1 MPKTVE
7 KILEEVK
14 QGQIVTLEQFI
25 ISRQQE
31 FPYAQGELS
40 SLLRDISLA
49 CKVINREV
57 NKAGLVDILGVHG
70 SENVHGE
77 TVKKLDVYAHHELIK
92 TLAMGDHC
100 SIICSEESDNV
111 IPVPESKGRY
121 IVLFDPLDG
130 SSNID
135 VNVSIGTIF
144 SIYRRDTKTQD
155 QEVCQAET
163 LQQGIKQ
170 VAAGYVLYG
179 SSTMMVYTTGHGVN
193 GFTLDPSIGE
203 FLLSHPNMT
212 IPESGKTYSAN
223 LGQVEYFMPEVQKY
237 VKHLMVDDPE
247 TGRPYN
253 LRYIG
258 TMVADIH
265 RTLLS
270 GGIFFYPATTKN
282 PNGKL
287 RLMYECNPMA
297 FLIEQAG
304 GRASTGRERILD
316 LQPDHIHM
324 RCPFFGGSHKD
335 VQDIERFF
343 KKYGEKK

>member
-1 MPKTVE
+1 MPKRVTE
-7 KILEEVK
+7 ILNEIKKNNV
-14 QGQIVTLEQFI
+14 ITIEQFI

-31 FPYAQGELS
+31 FPYASGELS
-40 SLLRDISLA
+40 ALLRDISLA
-49 CKVINREV
+49 GKVINREV

-77 TVKKLDVYAHHELIK
+77 AVKKLDVFAHQELIK
-92 TLAMGDHC
+92 TLALGDNC
-100 SIICSEESDNV
+100 SIICSEEEENV
-111 IPVPESKGRY
+111 IPIPNSHGRY

-144 SIYRRDTKTQD
+144 SIYRRESNSQD
-155 QEVCQAET
+155 QETCEREA

-170 VAAGYVLYG
+170 VAAGYIVYG
-179 SSTMMVYTTGHGVN
+179 SSTMMVYSTGHGVN

-203 FLLSHPNMT
+203 FLLSHPNMR
-212 IPESGKTYSAN
+212 IPEKGKSYSVNQGHFA
-223 LGQVEYFMPEVQKY
+223 YFQEEVQDYIRALQKEDAE
-237 VKHLMVDDPE
+237 K
-247 TGRPYN
+247 GRPYN

-270 GGIFFYPATTKN
+270 GGIFFYPSTKKN
-282 PNGKL
+282 PEGKL

-304 GRASTGRERILD
+304 GRATTGKERILD
-316 LQPDHIHM
+316 LQPTNIHM
-324 RCPFFGGSHKD
+324 RCPIFAGSYQD
-335 VQDIERFF
+335 VVEVEGFLDR
-343 KKYGEKK
+343 